1 MPADESNLD
10 ASLVQEEDAEEDT
23 DMQNKMRDI
32 MSDAAVTSFEVED
45 SEKEDLDAGFDFT
58 LDARTYGK
66 AGEDGENL
74 YALYGKEDDE
84 GETGPLVIEWGS
96 KIVIKPL
103 VKGPSRPPRAF
114 PGLARRAT
122 VASRRRALMSEPPL
136 SLVFCSKRTGELDD
150 VILHMCQN
158 ACASAWLDNLV
169 LFCIIMNTA
178 MLALVNPATTYTT
191 EVRPGQS
198 LRERV
203 PAMPA
208 AG

>member
-58 LDARTYGK
+58 LDARSYGK
-66 AGEDGENL
+66 AGE
-74 YALYGKEDDE
+74 EDDE

-103 VKGPSRPPRAF
+103 VKGPSRPPRGVSWAS
-114 PGLARRAT
+114 PVVRLWQAADGL
-122 VASRRRALMSEPPL
+122 S
-136 SLVFCSKRTGELDD
+136 
-150 VILHMCQN
+150 
-158 ACASAWLDNLV
+158 
-169 LFCIIMNTA
+169 
-178 MLALVNPATTYTT
+178 
-191 EVRPGQS
+191 
-198 LRERV
+198 
-203 PAMPA
+203 
-208 AG
+208 

>member
-103 VKGPSRPPRAF
+103 VKGPSRPPRGVSWPRPSCDCGKPQTGSHERAATKS
-114 PGLARRAT
+114 GLLLKTHR
-122 VASRRRALMSEPPL
+122 
-136 SLVFCSKRTGELDD
+136 
-150 VILHMCQN
+150 
-158 ACASAWLDNLV
+158 
-169 LFCIIMNTA
+169 
-178 MLALVNPATTYTT
+178 
-191 EVRPGQS
+191 
-198 LRERV
+198 
-203 PAMPA
+203 
-208 AG
+208 